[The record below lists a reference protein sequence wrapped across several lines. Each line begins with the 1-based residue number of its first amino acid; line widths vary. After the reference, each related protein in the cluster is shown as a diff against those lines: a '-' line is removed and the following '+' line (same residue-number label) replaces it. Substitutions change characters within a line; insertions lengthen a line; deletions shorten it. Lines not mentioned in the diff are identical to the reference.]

1 MWFSLLLVLPIA
13 HADPDPAHGEHAAA
27 VYDYSRFSDGPRAV
41 PVPRGASL
49 RRMQALG
56 LGTRDVASRLLTGSP
71 TERWTS
77 AAGWRARWSGGERR
91 VGLEFPVPGAR
102 IGRGFGF
109 TRTERRDLRHNGLDI
124 GSPTGTEIYA
134 VADGLVAYSDNGI
147 RGYGNCVLIVHANG
161 WVSLYAHLS
170 RATVPPGYRVA
181 SGERIGFVGQ
191 TGIARGPHLHFELRV
206 DGDPVDPAPLFSG
219 VRPAREAAPE
229 AELGSVA
236 LAQALLRR
244 PMSDELASSAAERTF
259 SNLLFPLRGG
269 SIARRHRTRVEIS
282 SPELAAVRASAD
294 GTVAYAGRLT
304 RHGNA
309 IVVVHRNGWVTLY
322 GNVDEIAVEPGR
334 RIARGEWMGRA
345 RTLRFEL
352 VEAGQPRDPLP
363 LFAGR
368 P

>member
-1 MWFSLLLVLPIA
+1 MWLSLLLVVPIA
-13 HADPDPAHGEHAAA
+13 HADPDPAHAEHAAPI
-27 VYDYSRFSDGPRAV
+27 YDYSRFSDGPRAV

-56 LGTRDVASRLLTGSP
+56 LGTRDVASRLLTGAP
-71 TERWTS
+71 TDRWTS
-77 AAGWRARWSGGERR
+77 AAGWRARWSGERSPR
-91 VGLEFPVPGAR
+91 LGLEFPIPGAR

-124 GSPTGTEIYA
+124 GSPIGTEIYA

-206 DGDPVDPAPLFSG
+206 GGDPVDPAPFFAG
-219 VRPAREAAPE
+219 GRAEPAIE
-229 AELGSVA
+229 AEIGSVA

-244 PMSDELASSAAERTF
+244 PVSDELAASAAERTF
-259 SNLLFPLRGG
+259 SNLLLPLRGG
-269 SIARRHRTRVEIS
+269 SVGRRHRSSVEVVA
-282 SPELAAVRASAD
+282 PELAAVRASAD
-294 GTVAYAGRLT
+294 GTVAYAGRLG

-322 GNVDEIAVEPGR
+322 ANVDEIAVEPGR

-345 RTLRFEL
+345 RALRFEL
-352 VEAGQPRDPLP
+352 VDAGRPRDPVP